1 MSTCKSCP
9 SRYSTSL
16 GVKRRSLLLIS
27 IAKAEELVGLGDE
40 PDEGS
45 PGDGVDQFLEGRL
58 ASIQKGGEKRH
69 LVVCKASGRC
79 QVQESIS
86 AGSVDRSVGAH
97 DLSEDQTRV
106 AWCQIDKNDVG
117 KVLLCLDGKTDSLS
131 ELIIASD
138 NLVGAFA

>member
-1 MSTCKSCP
+1 M
-9 SRYSTSL
+9 
-16 GVKRRSLLLIS
+16 
-27 IAKAEELVGLGDE
+27 
-40 PDEGS
+40 
-45 PGDGVDQFLEGRL
+45 
-58 ASIQKGGEKRH
+58 
-69 LVVCKASGRC
+69 
-79 QVQESIS
+79 QESIS